1 MPLRCRSPF
10 SPRTLCRGCFSVPSS
25 DKDGLLAIALV
36 AGADE
41 ISDRVQ
47 EELVLPSQG
56 KGEKEN

>member
-1 MPLRCRSPF
+1 MPLRCPSPF
-10 SPRTLCRGCFSVPSS
+10 SPRTLCRGCFSAPAL

-41 ISDRVQ
+41 ISDGVQ
-47 EELVLPSQG
+47 EELVPPSQG